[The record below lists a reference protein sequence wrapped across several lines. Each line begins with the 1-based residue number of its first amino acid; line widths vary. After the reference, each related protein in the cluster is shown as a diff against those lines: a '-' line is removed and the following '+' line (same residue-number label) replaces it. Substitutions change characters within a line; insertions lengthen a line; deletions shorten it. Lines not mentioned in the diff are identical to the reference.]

1 MKRKN
6 TLLKKIVILFLSLV
20 FPLLIVWLGTIQ
32 FSNQTLK
39 RQILSSIDSNNA
51 TFIAHLNNS
60 LYTIYASALPLR
72 VSPTCSGSPMRIPVL
87 PPMRKLHRY
96 GSYGSS
102 FPLSPCLCPFAPQP
116 IFSLV
121 ILESCT
127 IPKATMKGAS
137 PLSHRKPLK
146 L

>member
-60 LYTIYASALPLR
+60 LYTIYASAFTLAGQSNLQRFSNAYSGFTTYEEASQVRLLREQLSSVSLSLPFL
-72 VSPTCSGSPMRIPVL
+72 L
-87 PPMRKLHRY
+87 
-96 GSYGSS
+96 
-102 FPLSPCLCPFAPQP
+102 LSPYFLW
-116 IFSLV
+116 
-121 ILESCT
+121 
-127 IPKATMKGAS
+127 
-137 PLSHRKPLK
+137 
-146 L
+146 

>member
-60 LYTIYASALPLR
+60 LYLCFRFYP
-72 VSPTCSGSPMRIPVL
+72 CGSVQPAAVL
-87 PPMRKLHRY
+87 QCVFRFYHL
-96 GSYGSS
+96 
-102 FPLSPCLCPFAPQP
+102 
-116 IFSLV
+116 
-121 ILESCT
+121 
-127 IPKATMKGAS
+127 
-137 PLSHRKPLK
+137 
-146 L
+146 

>member
-60 LYTIYASALPLR
+60 L
-72 VSPTCSGSPMRIPVL
+72 
-87 PPMRKLHRY
+87 
-96 GSYGSS
+96 
-102 FPLSPCLCPFAPQP
+102 
-116 IFSLV
+116 
-121 ILESCT
+121 
-127 IPKATMKGAS
+127 
-137 PLSHRKPLK
+137 
-146 L
+146 

>member
-60 LYTIYASALPLR
+60 LYTI
-72 VSPTCSGSPMRIPVL
+72 
-87 PPMRKLHRY
+87 
-96 GSYGSS
+96 
-102 FPLSPCLCPFAPQP
+102 
-116 IFSLV
+116 
-121 ILESCT
+121 
-127 IPKATMKGAS
+127 
-137 PLSHRKPLK
+137 
-146 L
+146 